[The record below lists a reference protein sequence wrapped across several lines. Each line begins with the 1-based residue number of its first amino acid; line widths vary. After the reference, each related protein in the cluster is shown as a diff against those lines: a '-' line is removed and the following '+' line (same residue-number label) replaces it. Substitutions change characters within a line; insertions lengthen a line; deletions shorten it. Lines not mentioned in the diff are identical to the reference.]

1 MTAFDKAWSL
11 VKTRGFD
18 IRDHEDEGMY
28 SFVGDQE
35 SGPSTGYTAPHHQGS
50 HNEYIPLDEDGEPLS
65 MEPMP
70 WASAK
75 AMLDA
80 YEEETGIPCNSLTQ
94 IAPVEGG
101 LADQISMAQ
110 LRRDFDEGDNECPD
124 CDGLGQPLP
133 KGADRED
140 YSRCGNCK
148 GYFMD
153 DRGGRF
159 Q

>member
-1 MTAFDKAWSL
+1 MTAFDKAWNL

-35 SGPSTGYTAPHHQGS
+35 SGPSTGYTAPHNQGS
-50 HNEYIPLDEDGEPLS
+50 HNEYIPLDGDGEPLS
-65 MEPMP
+65 MEPMS

-110 LRRDFDEGDNECPD
+110 LRRDSE
-124 CDGLGQPLP
+124 
-133 KGADRED
+133 
-140 YSRCGNCK
+140 
-148 GYFMD
+148 
-153 DRGGRF
+153 
-159 Q
+159 

>member
-1 MTAFDKAWSL
+1 MEKANRDAKKKQDDELMNAFSKAWSV
-11 VKTRGFD
+11 VK
-18 IRDHEDEGMY
+18 
-28 SFVGDQE
+28 
-35 SGPSTGYTAPHHQGS
+35 
-50 HNEYIPLDEDGEPLS
+50 
-65 MEPMP
+65 
-70 WASAK
+70 
-75 AMLDA
+75 
-80 YEEETGIPCNSLTQ
+80 EETT
-94 IAPVEGG
+94 
-101 LADQISMAQ
+101 
-110 LRRDFDEGDNECPD
+110 CPD